1 MRAVCVTNNPLW
13 KMESDSL
20 HCIEGTAEAVFEA
33 ARDLVHRG
41 WRFAAHPL
49 YGNFSPLRHPYRT
62 LVLTAP
68 DDERRLDMESLTML
82 ELALEVCR
90 NDRENIGRIKELPQA
105 IKDDFAQLDR
115 SLMGE
120 IVERYIEKGGR
131 L

>member
-13 KMESDSL
+13 KRGADSL
-20 HCIEGTAEAVFEA
+20 RYLEGTPENVFEA
-33 ARDLVHRG
+33 ARDLVHQG

-68 DDERRLDMESLTML
+68 DDGHSLDMESLTML

-90 NDRENIGRIKELPQA
+90 NDRDNIGTIKELPQA

-115 SLMGE
+115 SLMEE